1 MGRQH
6 HQAAEREIDMRHSK
20 KINILFAL
28 ITVIA
33 ISGCYTQLMTPQD
46 YIKIRRQQSSTPI
59 ANNTYSINY
68 NQSCTSCHSVA
79 ELNERADELE
89 YYGVRTVHDGVLLS
103 SHQWLTEGPGN
114 IPYGDPGPIYWPT
127 PIYPTYP
134 WWVPPV
140 TVITNPTTP
149 NKGNIIRTD
158 GPTRDDKSD
167 GGRDR
172 PIPAPTY
179 TQPSVPVGG
188 TSSTPVVTAPA
199 PAVIITPSP
208 TSTPASQPTESGR
221 TRDTNSEGG
230 TTTTKTRSEGSSRDS
245 AGSRP
250 R

>member
-1 MGRQH
+1 
-6 HQAAEREIDMRHSK
+6 MRYSK
-20 KINILFAL
+20 KINIFFVL
-28 ITVIA
+28 IAVIA
-33 ISGCYTQLMTPQD
+33 IGGCYTQLMAPQE

-89 YYGVRTVHDGVLLS
+89 YYGVRTVHNGVLLS
-103 SHQWLTEGPGN
+103 SRQWLNENPNPGE
-114 IPYGDPGPIYWPT
+114 ILYGDPGPIYWPT

-140 TVITNPTTP
+140 TIITNPTTP

-167 GGRDR
+167 GGRER

-188 TSSTPVVTAPA
+188 TSSTPVVTTPA
-199 PAVIITPSP
+199 PVVIITPSP
-208 TSTPASQPTESGR
+208 TSTSQPTESGR
-221 TRDTNSEGG
+221 TRDTNSNGA
-230 TTTTKTRSEGSSRDS
+230 TTTTKTRTEGSSRDS
-245 AGSRP
+245 DESRP